1 MPRRAN
7 WSFNSSA
14 MRAISAPFFAFSSS
28 SRSTDQLV
36 RLRHQI
42 AERKVLQFA
51 AQALHAHAA
60 GQRRVD
66 VERVLGDARALGLGH
81 EMQRAHV
88 VQAVGELDQQHAH
101 VVGDGEQE
109 LAEILGLLR
118 VLGGEIE
125 LVELG
130 QAVDEAADLG
140 AEHAVDLV
148 AGDRRVLDRV
158 VQHGGDDGGVVE
170 LELGEDRGDFERMR
184 EIGVA
189 GGALLLAVRLHRED
203 IGAIEQI
210 LVRLRIVAPDA
221 LDQFVLPHHSLGIG
235 LMKNGRTVRLFT
247 QYRIADRDT
256 QGSKLKLSAANG
268 RDKPRASGMR

>member
-14 MRAISAPFFAFSSS
+14 MRAISAPFLVFSPS
-28 SRSTDQLV
+28 SRVDDQLV

-42 AERKVLQFA
+42 AERELLQLA

-66 VERVLGDARALGLGH
+66 VERVLRDPRALVRRH
-81 EMQRAHV
+81 ELQRAHV

-101 VVGDGEQE
+101 VVGDREQQF
-109 LAEILGLLR
+109 AEILGLLR
-118 VLGGEIE
+118 VPGGEIE

-130 QAVDEAADLG
+130 QSVDEAADLR
-140 AEHAVDLV
+140 AEQLVDLV
-148 AGDRRVLDRV
+148 ARDRRVLDRV
-158 VQHGGDDGGVVE
+158 VQHRRDDRGVVE

-184 EIGVA
+184 EIGIA

-203 IGAIEQI
+203 VGAIEQV
-210 LVRLRIVAPDA
+210 LVRLGIVAADA
-221 LDQFVLPHHSLGIG
+221 LDQFVLPHH
-235 LMKNGRTVRLFT
+235 FW
-247 QYRIADRDT
+247 
-256 QGSKLKLSAANG
+256 GS
-268 RDKPRASGMR
+268 AS